1 MTVVLVDHLR
11 GEIVIGGCDWIWEGG
26 GFDDIA
32 VLDIEVAE
40 LGFKGGAGLLT
51 GLSLGFFW
59 V

>member
-1 MTVVLVDHLR
+1 MAAVLVDHLR
-11 GEIVIGGCDWIWEGG
+11 GEIVMGGCDWIWEGR

-32 VLDIEVAE
+32 VLEIEVAE
-40 LGFKGGAGLLT
+40 LGFKGGARLLA